1 MGIYPFRP
9 KQIAKCPCSETIK
22 QNAPVLKFDLIKIK
36 LLAKCY
42 IELEFHVNFFFI
54 KYFA

>member
-9 KQIAKCPCSETIK
+9 KQIAKCPGSETIK
-22 QNAPVLKFDLIKIK
+22 QNAPVLKLDLIKIK

-42 IELEFHVNFFFI
+42 MELEFHVNFFF
-54 KYFA
+54 F

>member
-9 KQIAKCPCSETIK
+9 KQISKCPCSETIK
-22 QNAPVLKFDLIKIK
+22 QNASVLKLDLIKIK

-42 IELEFHVNFFFI
+42 MELEFHVNFFFI
-54 KYFA
+54 KFFA